1 MHQDENLLDLLE
13 RLCYKG
19 FSFPFNRV
27 YYVEQL
33 VFWEWFVITLDYVLL
48 KC

>member
-1 MHQDENLLDLLE
+1 VFTVQVKLSYEKYMHQDENLLDLLE

-33 VFWEWFVITLDYVLL
+33 VFWE
-48 KC
+48 